1 MSTFGY
7 GTSHLRILQ
16 NTIYQYSPSAD
27 ARSWERSGVPAT
39 DRSRRSRAP
48 VDVFRY
54 RDYREFLAAFYAHA
68 KAGGMSYRGFA
79 RVAGLG
85 APNYLKLVIDGK
97 RNLSREMAAR
107 FAAACRLNAES
118 SEYFELL
125 VAFNQADN
133 DEERNGLHE
142 QLSRFA
148 RFRSSQR
155 LDVAQHEYHSSW
167 FIPAIRELVSCP
179 GFVED
184 PAWIAAQLQPPISE
198 KEAAHALDVLQR
210 LGLLE
215 RDSSGQLAQAT
226 RAVTTGQQASGLFIR
241 NYHAEVMQRAV
252 RAMHDLP
259 PEERYI
265 SALTLSASA
274 ATWAEVMR
282 RVLAFRQELVA
293 LCDADP
299 APARVIQ
306 LNLQL
311 FPLTR
316 PMTQPLTAPP
326 APALAKAKIPRRN
339 SKRA

>member
-1 MSTFGY
+1 M
-7 GTSHLRILQ
+7 
-16 NTIYQYSPSAD
+16 PSN
-27 ARSWERSGVPAT
+27 E
-39 DRSRRSRAP
+39 RSRRSRAP

-68 KAGGMSYRGFA
+68 KAAGLSYRGFA
-79 RVAGLG
+79 RAAGLG

-97 RNLSREMAAR
+97 RNLSREMATR

-118 SEYFELL
+118 TEYFELL
-125 VAFNQADN
+125 VALNQADN
-133 DEERNGLHE
+133 DAERNEFHE
-142 QLSRFA
+142 RLSRFA

-167 FIPAIRELVSCP
+167 FIPVIRELVSCP

-184 PAWIAAQLQPPISE
+184 PAWIAAQLEPAISE

-215 RDSSGQLAQAT
+215 RDESGQLGQAT
-226 RAVTTGQQASGLFIR
+226 RAVTTGQQASGLHIR

-252 RAMHDLP
+252 RAMHELP

-282 RVLAFRQELVA
+282 RVIAFRQELVT

-299 APARVIQ
+299 APARVVQ

-316 PMTQPLTAPP
+316 PLTTAATP
-326 APALAKAKIPRRN
+326 AAKATPRKAAAVPRRK

>member
-1 MSTFGY
+1 M
-7 GTSHLRILQ
+7 
-16 NTIYQYSPSAD
+16 
-27 ARSWERSGVPAT
+27 
-39 DRSRRSRAP
+39 
-48 VDVFRY
+48 DVFRY

-68 KAGGMSYRGFA
+68 KATGLSYRGFA
-79 RVAGLG
+79 RTAGLG

-97 RNLSREMAAR
+97 RNLSREMAGR

-118 SEYFELL
+118 TEYFELL

-133 DEERNGLHE
+133 DAERNELHE
-142 QLSRFA
+142 RLSKFA

-155 LDVAQHEYHSSW
+155 LDVAQNEYHSSW
-167 FIPAIRELVSCP
+167 FIPAIRELVSCA

-184 PAWIAAQLQPPISE
+184 AAWIAAQLQPAISE
-198 KEAAHALDVLQR
+198 KEAAHALDVLER

-215 RDSSGQLAQAT
+215 RDAGGKLTQAT
-226 RAVTTGQQASGLFIR
+226 RAVTTGQQASGLYIR

-252 RAMHDLP
+252 RAMHDIP
-259 PEERYI
+259 ADERYI

-282 RVLAFRQELVA
+282 RVVAFRQELVA

-299 APARVIQ
+299 SPARVIQ
-306 LNLQL
+306 LNVQL

-316 PMTQPLTAPP
+316 PVADAATATAA
-326 APALAKAKIPRRN
+326 APVSPSPRKTSR
-339 SKRA
+339 KTPRKTRP

>member
-1 MSTFGY
+1 VPP
-7 GTSHLRILQ
+7 I
-16 NTIYQYSPSAD
+16 
-27 ARSWERSGVPAT
+27 ERP
-39 DRSRRSRAP
+39 RRSRAP
-48 VDVFRY
+48 VDVFRF

-68 KAGGMSYRGFA
+68 KAAGSSYRGFA

-97 RNLSREMAAR
+97 RNLSKEMAGR

-118 SEYFELL
+118 TEYFELL
-125 VAFNQADN
+125 VAFNQAD
-133 DEERNGLHE
+133 DDAERNELHE
-142 QLSRFA
+142 RLSRFA
-148 RFRSSQR
+148 RFRSTQR

-167 FIPAIRELVSCP
+167 FIPVVRELVSCP

-184 PAWIAAQLQPPISE
+184 AAWIAAQLQPAISE
-198 KEAAHALDVLQR
+198 KEALHALDVLQR

-215 RDSSGQLAQAT
+215 RNDDGQLVQAS
-226 RAVTTGQQASGLFIR
+226 RAVTTGQQATGLHIR

-252 RAMHDLP
+252 RAMHEIP
-259 PEERYI
+259 AEERYI
-265 SALTLSASA
+265 SALTLSGSA

-299 APARVIQ
+299 APSRVIQ

-316 PMTQPLTAPP
+316 SITARRQADA
-326 APALAKAKIPRRN
+326 APKPRRR